1 MFAGMAEPE
10 IERSILLVEDDP
22 ALALG
27 LSDTLRFEGYRVVH
41 TSKGEEAI
49 ELARSEDINCVILD
63 LMLPDMNGY
72 QVCETIRANDPILPI
87 LMLTARGQEA
97 DKIRGLEAGADDYV
111 TKPFSIGELVARIR
125 ALFRRAGRTVR
136 PSSAEIQIG
145 DLNIETVAQTLTRGN
160 EKTHLSFY
168 EVELLK
174 FLWERRGE
182 PVSRDEILEKIW
194 GLEAGPNNRTVDN
207 FIVKLRRKIEPKPDR
222 PEHILTVYGVGYK
235 LVC

>member
-1 MFAGMAEPE
+1 MDEE
-10 IERSILLVEDDP
+10 TERSILLVEDDP

-27 LSDTLRFEGYRVVH
+27 LSDSLRFEGYRVVH
-41 TSKGEEAI
+41 TSRGEEAI
-49 ELARSEDINCVILD
+49 ELALSENVDCVILD

-72 QVCETIRANDPILPI
+72 QVCETIRANDPVLPI
-87 LMLTARGQEA
+87 VMLTARSQEA

-125 ALFRRAGRTVR
+125 ALFRRAGRAVR
-136 PSSAEIQIG
+136 PSAAEIQIG
-145 DLNIETVAQTLTRGN
+145 DLNIETIAQTMTRGS
-160 EKTHLSFY
+160 ETTHLSFY

-222 PEHILTVYGVGYK
+222 PVHILTVYGVGYK

>member
-1 MFAGMAEPE
+1 MTET
-10 IERSILLVEDDP
+10 ERSILLVEDDP

-27 LSDTLRFEGYRVVH
+27 LSDSLRFEGYRVIH
-41 TSKGEEAI
+41 TSRGEEAI
-49 ELARSEDINCVILD
+49 ELALSENVDCVILD

-72 QVCETIRANDPILPI
+72 QVCETIRATDPILPI
-87 LMLTARGQEA
+87 VMLTARSQEI

-125 ALFRRAGRTVR
+125 ALFRRAGRAVR
-136 PSSAEIQIG
+136 PSAAEIQIG
-145 DLNIETVAQTLTRGN
+145 DLNIETIAQTMTRGS
-160 EKTHLSFY
+160 ETTHLSFY

-222 PEHILTVYGVGYK
+222 PVHILTVYGVGYK

>member
-1 MFAGMAEPE
+1 MTDPEP
-10 IERSILLVEDDP
+10 ERSILLVEDDP

-49 ELARSEDINCVILD
+49 ELARSEGIQCVILD

-72 QVCETIRANDPILPI
+72 LVCETIRANDPVLPI

-145 DLNIETVAQTLTRGN
+145 DLNIETVAQTLTRGT
-160 EKTHLSFY
+160 EKTQLSFY

-222 PEHILTVYGVGYK
+222 PVHILTVYGVGYK

>member
-1 MFAGMAEPE
+1 MAEAESE

-63 LMLPDMNGY
+63 LMLPDINGY
-72 QVCETIRANDPILPI
+72 QVCETIRANDPVLPI

-136 PSSAEIQIG
+136 PSSAEIRIG
-145 DLNIETVAQTLTRGN
+145 DLNIETIAQTLTRGT
-160 EKTHLSFY
+160 EKTQLSFY

-222 PEHILTVYGVGYK
+222 PVHILTVYGVGYK